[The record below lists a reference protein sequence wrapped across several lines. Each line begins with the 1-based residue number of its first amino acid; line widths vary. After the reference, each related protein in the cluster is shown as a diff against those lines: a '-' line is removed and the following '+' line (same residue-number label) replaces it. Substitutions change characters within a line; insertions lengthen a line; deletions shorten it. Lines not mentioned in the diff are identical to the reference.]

1 MYVQVAVEGL
11 RGGRL
16 HEFSGQPVPV
26 RLSQQTCCSERCNS
40 SVSILTNSRNITFFT
55 QPGNRPTQNQKL
67 QETGTSSDRKAKP
80 GMKHRTQKKNHHLP
94 LANGRP
100 TAARSPQVVPRGI
113 ELGHPISV
121 GRKKHSEQTHFQKHE
136 PSEQGN
142 YLLWFSSLNI
152 NPFIPKI
159 K

>member
-16 HEFSGQPVPV
+16 HEFPGQPVPV

-40 SVSILTNSRNITFFT
+40 SVSIPEMSPFSPSLETDPHRIRNFRRLAPPLIA
-55 QPGNRPTQNQKL
+55 RLNQ
-67 QETGTSSDRKAKP
+67 AWNP
-80 GMKHRTQKKNHHLP
+80 KHRKKNNHLP

-100 TAARSPQVVPRGI
+100 TAAHSPQVVPRGI
-113 ELGHPISV
+113 ELGQPISV
-121 GRKKHSEQTHFQKHE
+121 GRKKHSEQTRFQKHK

-159 K
+159 KW